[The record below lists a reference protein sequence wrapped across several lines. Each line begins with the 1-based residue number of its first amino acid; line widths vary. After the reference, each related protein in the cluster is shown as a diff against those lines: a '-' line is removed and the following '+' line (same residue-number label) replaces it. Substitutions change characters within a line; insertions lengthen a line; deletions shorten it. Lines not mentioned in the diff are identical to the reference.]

1 MVAQPLIA
9 PPGNG
14 RYFTRLTAPDFAM
27 LHRGYAAEFLK
38 MHRFL
43 VPLYDIEAIS
53 FGGSDSNVKQRQRSG
68 YSFAISRRECAR
80 GVR

>member
-1 MVAQPLIA
+1 
-9 PPGNG
+9 
-14 RYFTRLTAPDFAM
+14 M